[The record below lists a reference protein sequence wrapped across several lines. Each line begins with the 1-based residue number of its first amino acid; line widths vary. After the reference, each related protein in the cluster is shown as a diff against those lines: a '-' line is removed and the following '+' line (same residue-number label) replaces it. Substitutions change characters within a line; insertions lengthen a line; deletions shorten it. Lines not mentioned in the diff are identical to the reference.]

1 MKTWH
6 LISPNELKPFE
17 APDPIPKNNEAKIK
31 ISNVLLDAMDLAV
44 FNGSTTASYP
54 LIPGRFAVGKI
65 SLLPEGYE
73 GMLEKGNRVFI
84 NPFLP
89 DRNFSG
95 DSTPLQGME
104 SVKICGMTENGFL
117 APYAT
122 TPIDNLCAL
131 PESVPDDKA
140 LYIYLIALAVSA
152 IDALG
157 EIKGKYIVVFGGT
170 ALGLVLCQMLCYYQA
185 VPILVDSRTARLD
198 FARRSGVT
206 YAFLNDDN
214 LDAHLNSITGA
225 AFADGAV
232 YVPSG
237 SSIVNTAVF
246 RTVGPKKHIVFCGF
260 AAESLQ
266 VNLGLAMRKEL
277 HIFGVSDPTEN
288 IATAINLLAN
298 KAINVNIFANKVYS
312 IGRLEQA
319 YDETAKNDNDYPHEV
334 ISIIDCYGQL

>member
-6 LISPNELKPFE
+6 LISPCELKPFE
-17 APDPIPKNNEAKIK
+17 TNEPVPKADEAKIK
-31 ISNVLLDAMDLAV
+31 ISNVLLDSTDLAV
-44 FNGSTTASYP
+44 YNGSESVSYP

-73 GMLEKGNRVFI
+73 GMLERGNRVFI

-95 DSTPLQGME
+95 DSTLLQGME

-117 APYAT
+117 APYAAV
-122 TPIDNLCAL
+122 PIDNLCAL

-206 YAFLNDDN
+206 YAFLNDDS
-214 LDAHLNSITGA
+214 LDSRINSITGA

-237 SSIVNTAVF
+237 SPIVNTAVF
-246 RTVGPKKHIVFCGF
+246 RTVGPHKHVVFCGF
-260 AAESLQ
+260 NSESLQ
-266 VNLGLAMRKEL
+266 VNLGLALQKEL
-277 HIFGVSDPTEN
+277 HVFGVSDPTGN

-298 KAINVNIFANKVYS
+298 KAVNVNIFAHKIYS
-312 IGRLEQA
+312 IGNLQQA
-319 YDETAKNDNDYPHEV
+319 YDETATNDNERPHEA
-334 ISIIDCYGQL
+334 ISVIDCYGQL